1 MGDGEPKYLN
11 SPETIIFDKSR
22 NLFGLNFARSSKKG
36 RIILCEG
43 YMDVISMHQAGFNET
58 VASLGTAFTSGQA
71 SILKRFTDNVILS
84 YDSDQAGVK
93 AALRAIGIL
102 REVGISARV
111 LNLKPYKDPD
121 EFIKNLGPEALEE
134 RIKNARNSFY
144 FEIDNL
150 AKQFDLSDPEDKT
163 RFHTE
168 IARMLCRFS
177 DDVERNNYL
186 EAVSVEYGILAEA
199 LRKLTGKIVQET
211 GLATRQRIVLKSGT
225 ADKSDP
231 NEGINKTQ
239 RLLITWISEEPDIYR
254 LVKEYISY
262 KDFTDEVYREV
273 AMLLFKDLDEG
284 KLKPADIISKFIS
297 EDDQRKVAAIF
308 NTRLLDLNGNI
319 IEGSAAERAHTL
331 KDIVLKVKEN
341 SYDYYSSRLGSDVEA
356 LNQVIEG
363 KKLLEK
369 LRRTN
374 FSL

>member
-1 MGDGEPKYLN
+1 
-11 SPETIIFDKSR
+11 
-22 NLFGLNFARSSKKG
+22 
-36 RIILCEG
+36 
-43 YMDVISMHQAGFNET
+43 MHQAGFTET

-84 YDSDQAGVK
+84 YDSDGAGVK

-121 EFIKNLGPEALEE
+121 EFIKNMGPEALEE

-150 AKQFDLSDPEDKT
+150 AAQFDLSDPEGKT

-186 EAVSVEYGILAEA
+186 EAVSREYGISAEA

-254 LVKEYISY
+254 IVKEYISY
-262 KDFTDEVYREV
+262 KDFTDEIYREV

-284 KLKPADIISKFIS
+284 RLKPADIISKFVS

-331 KDIVLKVKEN
+331 KDIVLKIKEN

>member
-11 SPETIIFDKSR
+11 SPETTIFDKSR

-43 YMDVISMHQAGFNET
+43 YMDVISMHQAGFTET

-84 YDSDQAGVK
+84 YDSDGAGVK

-121 EFIKNLGPEALEE
+121 EFIKNMGPEALEE

-150 AKQFDLSDPEDKT
+150 AAQFDLSDPEGKT

-186 EAVSVEYGILAEA
+186 EAVSREYGISAEA

-254 LVKEYISY
+254 IVKEYISY
-262 KDFTDEVYREV
+262 KDFTDEIYREV

-284 KLKPADIISKFIS
+284 RLKPADIISKFVS

-331 KDIVLKVKEN
+331 KDIVLKIKEN